1 METGTMSKMRW
12 SAALALIAAAGIAW
26 AQGAPV
32 NKTCPV
38 KTGTPVA
45 AGNTTTYKGKT
56 IGFC

>member
-1 METGTMSKMRW
+1 MNLKGWTGV
-12 SAALALIAAAGIAW
+12 LGLLAAAGIAW
-26 AQGAPV
+26 AQGAPI

-38 KTGTPVA
+38 KGQPVA

>member
-1 METGTMSKMRW
+1 MKRMSVV
-12 SAALALIAAAGIAW
+12 LGLLAAAGIAW
-26 AQGAPV
+26 TQGAPV

-38 KTGTPVA
+38 KTGSPVA